1 MLIRRCFWILL
12 LSILVL
18 MTAQTIGAGGQA
30 AGDERPRALAIGAG
44 QDTFSQFCAPC
55 HGMDAQGHGPVA
67 AVLTAVPA
75 DLTQV
80 KRRNGG
86 TFPLDRLEAMLR
98 MAQRI
103 ETAAHGSGQMPIWGQ
118 VFQQID
124 TTPTLARAR
133 VANLLAYLESIQ
145 E

>member
-1 MLIRRCFWILL
+1 MSIRCFVSVLL
-12 LSILVL
+12 FVSLAAFTV
-18 MTAQTIGAGGQA
+18 QTVDATRQA
-30 AGDERPRALAIGAG
+30 APDERARTFALEAG
-44 QDTFSQFCAPC
+44 QDTFWQFCAPC
-55 HGMDAQGHGPVA
+55 HGMDGTGHGPVA
-67 AVLTAVPA
+67 AALTAVPA
-75 DLTQV
+75 DLTQT
-80 KRRNGG
+80 KRRYGG
-86 TFPLDRLEAMLR
+86 TFPLARMEAMLS

-145 E
+145 K